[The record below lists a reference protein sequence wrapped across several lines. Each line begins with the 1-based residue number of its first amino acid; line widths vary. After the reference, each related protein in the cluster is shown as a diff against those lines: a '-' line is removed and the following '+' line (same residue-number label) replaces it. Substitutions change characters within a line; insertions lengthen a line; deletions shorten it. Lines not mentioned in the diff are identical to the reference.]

1 MVHDCILLGLA
12 ASKFVVIFFL
22 ILQSFMQI
30 NDFNVWSLLQVS
42 EKSILMLLPFWYSL
56 AMRLNLCTSDLLT

>member
-42 EKSILMLLPFWYSL
+42 EKSILMLLPF
-56 AMRLNLCTSDLLT
+56 